1 MPPTGTSVFDRP
13 VDGGRKLLLAASTG
27 GHLSQLVRLAP
38 GLGASDDSLW
48 VTFRTP
54 QSESMLRGRRVLFV
68 PYVKPR
74 DVGAAARAFAIVR
87 GALRRE
93 RFDGAVSTGAGLAV
107 AALHAARFAGIQP
120 LYIESVSRVQGPS
133 LSGRILAATRMTEM
147 RTQHP
152 HWSGGRWGV
161 HPSVLETFY
170 TAERPNSV
178 ADKPRLFVT
187 LGTIEGY
194 RFDALIER
202 LLEIGAVDD
211 DTVWQIGSSSVRTD
225 LPGTVHRMMPHH
237 DFMSAGHEAD
247 AVVTHAGVGTIMG
260 LLEDGIYPVAV
271 VRRSRRRE
279 HVDDHQEQIA
289 SLLRRLEIGEGIEVE
304 ELDRDVLVRA
314 AGRRVGSAASP
325 APAPTP
331 GR

>member
-1 MPPTGTSVFDRP
+1 MPPTGTSVFDHP
-13 VDGGRKLLLAASTG
+13 VQGGRKLLLAASTG

-38 GLGASDDSLW
+38 GLGANDDSLW

-74 DVGAAARAFAIVR
+74 DVGAAAKAYAIIR
-87 GALRRE
+87 GALRKE
-93 RFDGAVSTGAGLAV
+93 RFEGAVSTGAGLAV
-107 AALHAARFAGIQP
+107 AALHAARFAGTKT
-120 LYIESVSRVQGPS
+120 LYIESVSRVLGPS
-133 LSGRILAATRMTEM
+133 LSGRILAGTRMTEM

-170 TAERPNSV
+170 TAERPNSL
-178 ADKPRLFVT
+178 DEKPRLFVT

-194 RFDALIER
+194 RFDALVER
-202 LLEIGAVDD
+202 LLAIGAVDD
-211 DTVWQIGSSSVRTD
+211 DTVWQVGSSYVGPE
-225 LPGTVHRMMPHH
+225 LPGTVHRMMPHDSFMTAVH
-237 DFMSAGHEAD
+237 DAD

-289 SLLRRLEIGEGIEVE
+289 GLLRRLEIGEGIEVE
-304 ELDRDVLVRA
+304 ELDDQVLRRA
-314 AGRRVGSAASP
+314 AGRSIGSAAH
-325 APAPTP
+325 PAPTP
-331 GR
+331 SSHR